1 MRTGDGKH
9 IALSITQ
16 PLILIVR
23 DDPNEMMII
32 IKCPYCGHETKVG
45 LTYMISGFVG
55 CENCYFEEGGLF
67 DTTMYLKKF
76 DYPSYVDG
84 QFYKDGYQVNK
95 KKWKER
101 KKKIEQQY

>member
-16 PLILIVR
+16 PLIPIVR
-23 DDPNEMMII
+23 DDPNEMKII
-32 IKCPYCGHETKVG
+32 IKCPYCGQETEVG

-55 CENCYFEEGGLF
+55 CKSCYFAEGGLF
-67 DTTMYLKKF
+67 DTTMYLKSF
-76 DYPSYVDG
+76 DCPSYIDG
-84 QFYKDGYQVNK
+84 QFYKDGYLANK

-101 KKKIEQQY
+101 KRNIEE

>member
-1 MRTGDGKH
+1 MRTGDGKY

-16 PLILIVR
+16 PLIPIVR
-23 DDPNEMMII
+23 NDPNEMMII
-32 IKCPYCGHETKVG
+32 IKCPYCGQETKVG

-67 DTTMYLKKF
+67 DTTMYLKTF
-76 DYPSYVDG
+76 DYLSYVDG
-84 QFYKDGYQVNK
+84 GFYKEGYLANK